1 MTAVVLYNKS
11 VKKVLE
17 IRGGK
22 SMKKML
28 AVTLAC
34 AMSIGALSGCAGTK
48 NEATAAATTAATA
61 TQTTQ
66 AGKEQTSAPTVI
78 HYYDWSIMDTTIIDD
93 FNAANPDIEVQYHA
107 IPDNGSDKLTQLDI
121 LAMGG
126 GEIDVMPGSD
136 GEQMLRMKNGMY
148 APIDDL
154 IAKDGIDMEA
164 NFGSILSYASYNGVT
179 YGYPVRST
187 IEGIWYNKDMFD
199 AAGIEY
205 PDGSWTWDE
214 YKEIAKK
221 LTSGEG
227 DNKVYGTYTHTFN
240 GQWAP
245 VGNEVS
251 PWYQEDGTCNITA
264 DGFRTAL
271 ERRKELDDLGYQ
283 LSFNQIIATKAN
295 QRDSFLGEKCAM
307 VQAGS
312 WIVQNIKDQE
322 NYPHDFRIGV
332 APMPRFDDT
341 VAEDNYFSVAATIL
355 TIPATSAHK
364 EEAWRF
370 IRYMVEEG
378 AERIAG
384 TGNYPS
390 YKPAYSDSLIGTFI
404 KDSGLEIEDVRVLFE
419 DMSPVGQKPT
429 GLGAAEY
436 QQSMQEQ
443 TQLFFNGEKSA
454 DEVLGQIE
462 KITNEAIKKELE
474 GK

>member
-1 MTAVVLYNKS
+1 MDLTHK
-11 VKKVLE
+11 E
-17 IRGGK
+17 EK

-28 AVTLAC
+28 AVTLAW
-34 AMSIGALSGCAGTK
+34 AMTVGALSGCSGTK
-48 NEATAAATTAATA
+48 TEATTAAA
-61 TQTTQ
+61 AAQTNQ
-66 AGKEQTSAPTVI
+66 AEEDQTSAPTVI
-78 HYYDWSIMDTTIIDD
+78 HYYDWAIMDTTIIDD

-107 IPDNGSDKLTQLDI
+107 IPDSGSDKLTQLDI

-164 NFGSILSYASYNGVT
+164 NFGDILSYATYNDVT
-179 YGYPVRST
+179 YGYPIRST

-199 AAGIEY
+199 AAGIKY

-214 YKEIAKK
+214 YKEIARK

-227 DNKVYGTYTHTFN
+227 DNRVYGTYTHTFN

-283 LSFNQIIATKAN
+283 LSFSQIIATKAN
-295 QRDSFLGEKCAM
+295 QSASFLGGKCAM

-341 VAEDNYFSVAATIL
+341 VEKDNYFSVAATIL
-355 TIPATSAHK
+355 AIPATSAHP

-378 AERIAG
+378 AERVAG

-390 YKPAYSDSLIGTFI
+390 YKPAYSDSLIETFI
-404 KDSGLEIEDVRVLFE
+404 KDSGLAIEDVRMLFE

-474 GK
+474 GN